1 MTTPP
6 TVLVASSVH
15 IDEVR
20 VMLRRLAEAGATPSA
35 GAERP
40 RTWAILGELAV
51 GDGLTEN
58 ERVVE
63 HDRLGRQ
70 IVRLAV
76 DKTLCVG
83 QSRAVRALHQGTVME
98 GSWGD
103 EVRMVA
109 TVDEARDLLT
119 SDDWR
124 PGPGDVVLLAA
135 EEPGIAELATLWPV
149 RDDISGDGA
158 EDETTERENIAHEG
172 MGDGPSSMSTTGTN
186 E

>member
-15 IDEVR
+15 IDDVR
-20 VMLRRLAEAGATPSA
+20 AMLRRLAEAGATPSEA
-35 GAERP
+35 GQT

-51 GDGLTEN
+51 ADGLTEN
-58 ERVVE
+58 ESVVE

-83 QSRAVRALHQGTVME
+83 RSRAVRALHQGTVME

-109 TVDEARDLLT
+109 TAGEARDLLT
-119 SDDWR
+119 SEDWR
-124 PGPGDVVLLAA
+124 PGPGDVILLAA
-135 EEPGIAELATLWPV
+135 EDPGIAGLATLWPA
-149 RDDISGDGA
+149 RDGNAGDSAGH
-158 EDETTERENIAHEG
+158 ETSDDENTAHEST
-172 MGDGPSSMSTTGTN
+172 GDGPSSMSTTGTN

>member
-1 MTTPP
+1 
-6 TVLVASSVH
+6 
-15 IDEVR
+15 
-20 VMLRRLAEAGATPSA
+20 MLRRLVEAGATPA
-35 GAERP
+35 GADQV
-40 RTWAILGELAV
+40 RTWAILGELAAD
-51 GDGLTEN
+51 DGLTEN
-58 ERVVE
+58 ELVVE

-83 QSRAVRALHQGTVME
+83 ESRAVRALHQGTVME

-119 SDDWR
+119 SDEWR

-135 EEPGIAELATLWPV
+135 ADPAVAELVELWPEPGGIAGG
-149 RDDISGDGA
+149 SA
-158 EDETTERENIAHEG
+158 EHETTGRAGTTTEG
-172 MGDGPSSMSTTGTN
+172 TGDGPSSMSTTRTN